1 MQSTW
6 NSPPKLMRSGSVAS
20 VLIEKSIAPP
30 LSILRPTKPTSSATF
45 PVYPD
50 LEASLAE
57 AEQQTDPTVAHT
69 LAVAAGYAY
78 SDATTMSMM
87 LARMGLRDNHCLQV
101 TMTVDAMFI
110 RSTAYLI
117 QSSDGSVVILAYRG
131 TEATNLINWL
141 TDADVHPDKIAF
153 LFPPDATN
161 AGPWSSPPDAEAAQA
176 QAYAVHAGFYRNV
189 RATRF
194 EVIAALKRALDG
206 RSVLDDDEASPMPP
220 MDKPMTT
227 LYLTGHS
234 LGGAMAA
241 LMAVMLSVEPEYIER
256 FATVFKGAS
265 TYGAPM
271 VGSPE
276 FANACSARTFLDQNV
291 VRYVYRK
298 DVVPHLPPRESDDFQ
313 HFGREYRYDRAW
325 KDTSDK
331 PITQM
336 GDLLGL
342 IEAPLGFVASKF
354 RLLRGIPF
362 RFSLNDHGPQH
373 YISAITPINKPNE
386 FGDAYLIPAR

>member
-1 MQSTW
+1 M
-6 NSPPKLMRSGSVAS
+6 
-20 VLIEKSIAPP
+20 LIEKSIAPP
-30 LSILRPTKPTSSATF
+30 LPTLRPTKPTSSATF
-45 PVYPD
+45 PVYHD
-50 LEASLAE
+50 LEALLAE
-57 AEQQTDPTVAHT
+57 EEQQPDQQPPATVAHT

-78 SDATTMSMM
+78 SDAATMSMM
-87 LARMGLRDNHCLQV
+87 LARMGLQDNHCLQV
-101 TMTVDAMFI
+101 GMSVDAMFI

-131 TEATNLINWL
+131 TEPTNLVNWL

-153 LFPPDATN
+153 PFPRDAK
-161 AGPWSSPPDAEAAQA
+161 AADPAKSSSSPDAEPVPAES
-176 QAYAVHAGFYRNV
+176 YAVHAGFYRNV

-194 EVIAALKRALDG
+194 VVIAALERALNR
-206 RSVLDDDEASPMPP
+206 RSVLDDDPESPMPP

-227 LYLTGHS
+227 LYLSGHS

-241 LMAVMLSVEPEYIER
+241 LMAVMLSVEPEYKKL
-256 FATVFKGAS
+256 FAPMFRGAC

-276 FANACSARTFLDQNV
+276 FANACAANAFLDRNM

-298 DVVPHLPPRESDDFQ
+298 DLVPHLPPSESDAFK
-313 HFGREYRYDRAW
+313 HFGREFRYDRGW
-325 KDTSDK
+325 KKSDK
-331 PITQM
+331 PVTQTP
-336 GDLLGL
+336 GDILGL
-342 IEAPLGFVASKF
+342 IEAPLGFVASRF
-354 RLLRGIPF
+354 RLLRGIPL

-386 FGDAYLIPAR
+386 FGDAYLIPAK

>member
-1 MQSTW
+1 M
-6 NSPPKLMRSGSVAS
+6 
-20 VLIEKSIAPP
+20 LIEKSVAPP
-30 LSILRPTKPTSSATF
+30 LSTLRPTKPTSSATF
-45 PVYPD
+45 PVYHD

-57 AEQQTDPTVAHT
+57 EDQQPDQQPPATVAHT

-78 SDATTMSMM
+78 SDANTVSMM
-87 LARMGLRDNHCLQV
+87 LARMGLQDNHCLQV
-101 TMTVDAMFI
+101 DMSVDAMFI
-110 RSTAYLI
+110 RSTAHLI

-131 TEATNLINWL
+131 TQLTNLVNWL

-153 LFPPDATN
+153 LFPRDAK
-161 AGPWSSPPDAEAAQA
+161 AADPAKSSLPPDAEAVPAKSF
-176 QAYAVHAGFYRNV
+176 AVHAGFYRNV

-194 EVIAALKRALDG
+194 EVIAALMRALDR
-206 RSVLDDDEASPMPP
+206 RSVLDDDRGSPMPP
-220 MDKPMTT
+220 MEKPMTT

-241 LMAVMLSVEPEYIER
+241 LMAVMLSVEPDYIER
-256 FATVFKGAS
+256 FAPVFKGAS

-276 FANACSARTFLDQNV
+276 FANACAASTFLHRNV

-298 DVVPHLPPRESDDFQ
+298 DLVPHLPPSDSDDFQ

-373 YISAITPINKPNE
+373 YISAITPPKVPNE

>member
-1 MQSTW
+1 M
-6 NSPPKLMRSGSVAS
+6 
-20 VLIEKSIAPP
+20 LIEKSIAPP
-30 LSILRPTKPTSSATF
+30 LSTLRPTKPTSSATF
-45 PVYPD
+45 PVYHD
-50 LEASLAE
+50 LEALLAE
-57 AEQQTDPTVAHT
+57 EQQQPEKQPPTTVAHT

-78 SDATTMSMM
+78 SDVKTVSMM
-87 LARMGLRDNHCLQV
+87 LARMGLQDNHCLQV
-101 TMTVDAMFI
+101 DMSVDAMFI

-117 QSSDGSVVILAYRG
+117 QSSDGSVVILVYRG
-131 TEATNLINWL
+131 TEPTNLINWL

-161 AGPWSSPPDAEAAQA
+161 AGPSSSPPDAEAAQA

-256 FATVFKGAS
+256 FAPIFKGAC

-276 FANACSARTFLDQNV
+276 FANACAANAFLDRNM

-298 DVVPHLPPRESDDFQ
+298 DLVPHLPPNESDAFK
-313 HFGREYRYDRAW
+313 HFGREFRYDRGW
-325 KDTSDK
+325 KKSDK
-331 PITQM
+331 PVTQTP
-336 GDLLGL
+336 GDILGL

-354 RLLRGIPF
+354 WLLRGIPF

-373 YISAITPINKPNE
+373 YISAITPINKP
-386 FGDAYLIPAR
+386 

>member
-1 MQSTW
+1 M
-6 NSPPKLMRSGSVAS
+6 
-20 VLIEKSIAPP
+20 LIEKSIAPP
-30 LSILRPTKPTSSATF
+30 LSTLRPTKPTSSATF
-45 PVYPD
+45 PVYHD

-57 AEQQTDPTVAHT
+57 EQQQPDKKPPATVAHT

-78 SDATTMSMM
+78 SDANTVSLM
-87 LARMGLRDNHCLQV
+87 LARMGLQDNHCLKV
-101 TMTVDAMFI
+101 DMSVDAMFI

-131 TEATNLINWL
+131 TEPTNLVNWL

-153 LFPPDATN
+153 PFPRGANAADPAKSSLPPDAQTV
-161 AGPWSSPPDAEAAQA
+161 PAEG
-176 QAYAVHAGFYRNV
+176 YAVHAGFYRNV

-194 EVIAALKRALDG
+194 AVIAGLERALNR
-206 RSVLDDDEASPMPP
+206 RSVLDDDSGSPMTP
-220 MDKPMTT
+220 MEKPMTT
-227 LYLTGHS
+227 LYLSGHS

-241 LMAVMLSVEPEYIER
+241 LMAVMLSVEPQYKKL
-256 FATVFKGAS
+256 FAPIFKGAC

-271 VGSPE
+271 VGSPQ
-276 FANACSARTFLDQNV
+276 FANACAENTFLDRNV

-298 DVVPHLPPRESDDFQ
+298 DLVPQLPPSDSDAFQ

-325 KDTSDK
+325 KDTSDE

-354 RLLRGIPF
+354 RLLRGLPF

-373 YISAITPINKPNE
+373 YISAITPKDKPNE

>member
-1 MQSTW
+1 MS
-6 NSPPKLMRSGSVAS
+6 RG
-20 VLIEKSIAPP
+20 
-30 LSILRPTKPTSSATF
+30 
-45 PVYPD
+45 
-50 LEASLAE
+50 LEALLAE
-57 AEQQTDPTVAHT
+57 EEQQPDQQPPATVAHT

-78 SDATTMSMM
+78 SDAPTVSTM
-87 LARMGLRDNHCLQV
+87 LARMGLQDNHCLQV
-101 TMTVDAMFI
+101 DMSVDAMFI
-110 RSTAYLI
+110 RSTAFLI

-131 TEATNLINWL
+131 TEPTNLVNWL

-153 LFPPDATN
+153 PFPRDAHP
-161 AGPWSSPPDAEAAQA
+161 AESSLRPDAEAVPAEG
-176 QAYAVHAGFYRNV
+176 YAVHAGFYRNV

-194 EVIAALKRALDG
+194 AVIAALERALDR
-206 RSVLDDDEASPMPP
+206 RSVLDDDSGSPMPP
-220 MDKPMTT
+220 MEKPMTT

-234 LGGAMAA
+234 LGGGMAA
-241 LMAVMLSVEPEYIER
+241 LMAVMLSVEPPYKKL
-256 FATVFKGAS
+256 FAPIFKGAC

-276 FANACSARTFLDQNV
+276 FANACAANTFLDRNV

-298 DVVPHLPPRESDDFQ
+298 DLVPHLPPSDSDAFQ

-325 KDTSDK
+325 KDTSDA

-354 RLLRGIPF
+354 RLLRDLPF

-373 YISAITPINKPNE
+373 YITAITPPKVPNE

>member
-1 MQSTW
+1 M
-6 NSPPKLMRSGSVAS
+6 
-20 VLIEKSIAPP
+20 LIEKSIAPP
-30 LSILRPTKPTSSATF
+30 LSTLRPTKPTSSATF
-45 PVYPD
+45 PVYQD
-50 LEASLAE
+50 LEALLAE
-57 AEQQTDPTVAHT
+57 EEQQPDQQPPATVAHT

-78 SDATTMSMM
+78 SDAPTVSMM
-87 LARMGLRDNHCLQV
+87 LARMGLQDNHCLQV
-101 TMTVDAMFI
+101 DMSVDAMFI
-110 RSTAYLI
+110 RSTAFLI

-131 TEATNLINWL
+131 TEPTNLVNWL

-153 LFPPDATN
+153 PFPRDAH
-161 AGPWSSPPDAEAAQA
+161 AADPAESSLRPDAEAVPAEG
-176 QAYAVHAGFYRNV
+176 YAVHAGFYRNV

-194 EVIAALKRALDG
+194 AVIAALERALDR
-206 RSVLDDDEASPMPP
+206 RSVLDDDSGSPMPP
-220 MDKPMTT
+220 MEKPMTT

-241 LMAVMLSVEPEYIER
+241 LMAVMLSVEPPYKKL
-256 FATVFKGAS
+256 FAPIFKGAC

-276 FANACSARTFLDQNV
+276 FANACAANTFLDRNV

-298 DVVPHLPPRESDDFQ
+298 DLVPHLPPSESDAFQ

-373 YISAITPINKPNE
+373 YITAITPKDKPNE

>member
-1 MQSTW
+1 M
-6 NSPPKLMRSGSVAS
+6 
-20 VLIEKSIAPP
+20 LIEKSIAPP
-30 LSILRPTKPTSSATF
+30 LPTLRPTKPTSSATF
-45 PVYPD
+45 PVYHD
-50 LEASLAE
+50 LEALLAE
-57 AEQQTDPTVAHT
+57 EEQQPDQQPPATVAHT

-78 SDATTMSMM
+78 SDAATMSMM
-87 LARMGLRDNHCLQV
+87 LARMGLQDNHCLQV
-101 TMTVDAMFI
+101 GMSVDAMFI

-131 TEATNLINWL
+131 TEPTNLVNWL

-153 LFPPDATN
+153 PFPRDAK
-161 AGPWSSPPDAEAAQA
+161 AADPAKSSLPPDAEAVPAPS
-176 QAYAVHAGFYRNV
+176 YAVHAGFYRNV

-194 EVIAALKRALDG
+194 VVIAALERALNR
-206 RSVLDDDEASPMPP
+206 RSVLDDDPESPMPP

-227 LYLTGHS
+227 LYLSGHS

-241 LMAVMLSVEPEYIER
+241 LMAVMLSVEPEYKKL
-256 FATVFKGAS
+256 FAQSFKGAC

-276 FANACSARTFLDQNV
+276 FANACAANTFLDRNV

-298 DVVPHLPPRESDDFQ
+298 DLVPHLPPSESDAFK
-313 HFGREYRYDRAW
+313 HFGREFRYDRGW
-325 KDTSDK
+325 KKSDK
-331 PITQM
+331 PVTQTP
-336 GDLLGL
+336 GDILGL

-386 FGDAYLIPAR
+386 FGDAYLIPAK

>member
-1 MQSTW
+1 
-6 NSPPKLMRSGSVAS
+6 
-20 VLIEKSIAPP
+20 
-30 LSILRPTKPTSSATF
+30 
-45 PVYPD
+45 
-50 LEASLAE
+50 
-57 AEQQTDPTVAHT
+57 
-69 LAVAAGYAY
+69 
-78 SDATTMSMM
+78 
-87 LARMGLRDNHCLQV
+87 
-101 TMTVDAMFI
+101 MFI
-110 RSTAYLI
+110 RSTAHLI

-131 TEATNLINWL
+131 TQPTNLVNWL
-141 TDADVHPDKIAF
+141 TDADVNPDKIAF
-153 LFPPDATN
+153 PFPRGAKAADPAK
-161 AGPWSSPPDAEAAQA
+161 SSLPPDAEAVPAKS
-176 QAYAVHAGFYRNV
+176 YAVHAGFYRNV

-194 EVIAALKRALDG
+194 EVIAALMRALDR
-206 RSVLDDDEASPMPP
+206 RSVLDDDRGSPMPP
-220 MDKPMTT
+220 MEKPMTT

-241 LMAVMLSVEPEYIER
+241 LMAVMLSVEPDYIER
-256 FATVFKGAS
+256 FAPIFKGAS

-276 FANACSARTFLDQNV
+276 FANACAASTFLDRNV

-298 DVVPHLPPRESDDFQ
+298 DLVPHLPPSESDDFQ

-325 KDTSDK
+325 KDTSDR

-354 RLLRGIPF
+354 RLLRDIPF

-373 YISAITPINKPNE
+373 YISAITPPKVPNE

>member
-1 MQSTW
+1 
-6 NSPPKLMRSGSVAS
+6 MR
-20 VLIEKSIAPP
+20 IEKSIAPP
-30 LSILRPTKPTSSATF
+30 LPMLRPTKPTSSATF
-45 PVYPD
+45 PVYQD
-50 LEASLAE
+50 LEALLAE
-57 AEQQTDPTVAHT
+57 EEQQPDQQPPATVAHT

-78 SDATTMSMM
+78 SDAATMSMM
-87 LARMGLRDNHCLQV
+87 LARMGLQDNHCLQV
-101 TMTVDAMFI
+101 DMSVDAMFI
-110 RSTAYLI
+110 RSTAFLI

-131 TEATNLINWL
+131 TEPTNLVNWL

-153 LFPPDATN
+153 PFPRDAK
-161 AGPWSSPPDAEAAQA
+161 AADPAKSSLPPDAEAVPAES
-176 QAYAVHAGFYRNV
+176 YAVHAGFYRNV

-194 EVIAALKRALDG
+194 AVIAALERALDR
-206 RSVLDDDEASPMPP
+206 RSVLDDDSESPMPP

-241 LMAVMLSVEPEYIER
+241 LMAVMLSVEPEYKKL
-256 FATVFKGAS
+256 FAPMFKGAC

-271 VGSPE
+271 VGSPA
-276 FANACSARTFLDQNV
+276 FANACAANTFLDRNV

-298 DVVPHLPPRESDDFQ
+298 DLVPHLPPSESDAFQ
-313 HFGREYRYDRAW
+313 HFGREFRYDRGW
-325 KDTSDK
+325 KKSDK
-331 PITQM
+331 PVTQTP
-336 GDLLGL
+336 GDILGL

-373 YISAITPINKPNE
+373 YISAITPKNKPNE

>member
-1 MQSTW
+1 M
-6 NSPPKLMRSGSVAS
+6 
-20 VLIEKSIAPP
+20 LIEKSIAPP
-30 LSILRPTKPTSSATF
+30 LSTLRPTKPTSSATF
-45 PVYPD
+45 PVYHD
-50 LEASLAE
+50 LEALLAE
-57 AEQQTDPTVAHT
+57 EEQQPDQQPPATVAHT

-78 SDATTMSMM
+78 SDAATVSMM
-87 LARMGLRDNHCLQV
+87 LARMGLQDNHCLQV
-101 TMTVDAMFI
+101 DMSVDAMFI

-131 TEATNLINWL
+131 TEPTNLVNWL

-153 LFPPDATN
+153 PFPRDAN
-161 AGPWSSPPDAEAAQA
+161 AADPAKSSLPPDAEAVPAES
-176 QAYAVHAGFYRNV
+176 YAVHAGFYRNV

-194 EVIAALKRALDG
+194 AVIAALERALDR
-206 RSVLDDDEASPMPP
+206 RSVLDDDSGSPMPP
-220 MDKPMTT
+220 MEKPMTT

-256 FATVFKGAS
+256 FAPIFKGAC

-276 FANACSARTFLDQNV
+276 FANACAANTFLDRNV

-298 DVVPHLPPRESDDFQ
+298 DLVPHLPPSDSDDFQ

-354 RLLRGIPF
+354 RLLRDIPF

-373 YISAITPINKPNE
+373 YISAITPPKVPNE

>member
-1 MQSTW
+1 
-6 NSPPKLMRSGSVAS
+6 
-20 VLIEKSIAPP
+20 VLIEKAIAPP
-30 LSILRPTKPTSSATF
+30 LSVLRPTKPTSSATF
-45 PVYPD
+45 PVYPR

-78 SDATTMSMM
+78 SDANTVSMM
-87 LARMGLRDNHCLQV
+87 LARMGLPDNHCLRV
-101 TMTVDAMFI
+101 AMSVDAMFI

-141 TDADVHPDKIAF
+141 TDTDIHPDKIAF
-153 LFPPDATN
+153 QFPLK
-161 AGPWSSPPDAEAAQA
+161 AGQA
-176 QAYAVHAGFYRNV
+176 QTYAIHAGFYRNV

-220 MDKPMTT
+220 MAMPMTT

-276 FANACSARTFLDQNV
+276 FANACSANAFLDQNV

-298 DVVPHLPPRESDDFQ
+298 DVVPHLPPRDSDDFQ

-336 GDLLGL
+336 GDLFGL

-354 RLLRGIPF
+354 RLLRDIPF

-373 YISAITPINKPNE
+373 YISAITPPNVPNE
-386 FGDAYLIPAR
+386 FGDAYLIPAK

>member
-1 MQSTW
+1 V
-6 NSPPKLMRSGSVAS
+6 RSGSVAS
-20 VLIEKSIAPP
+20 VLIEKSIAPS
-30 LSILRPTKPTSSATF
+30 LSILRPTKPTLSATF

-50 LEASLAE
+50 LAASLAE
-57 AEQQTDPTVAHT
+57 AGHPTDPTVAHT

-78 SDATTMSMM
+78 SDAMTVSMM
-87 LARMGLRDNHCLQV
+87 LARMGLKDNHCLQV
-101 TMTVDAMFI
+101 TMSVDAMFI

-141 TDADVHPDKIAF
+141 TDADVHPDRIAF
-153 LFPPDATN
+153 QFPA
-161 AGPWSSPPDAEAAQA
+161 DAEASQA
-176 QAYAVHAGFYRNV
+176 KTYAVHAGFYRNV

-206 RSVLDDDEASPMPP
+206 SSVLDNDETSPMPP
-220 MDKPMTT
+220 MDNPITT

-256 FATVFKGAS
+256 FVAVFKGAA

-276 FANACSARTFLDQNV
+276 FANACSAHTFLDQNV
-291 VRYVYRK
+291 IRYVYRK
-298 DVVPHLPPRESDDFQ
+298 DLVPHLPPSDSDDFQ
-313 HFGREYRYDRAW
+313 HFGREYRYGRAW
-325 KDTSDK
+325 KDTSDT

-342 IEAPLGFVASKF
+342 IEAPLGFAASKF

-373 YISAITPINKPNE
+373 YISAITPPNVPNE

>member
-1 MQSTW
+1 M
-6 NSPPKLMRSGSVAS
+6 
-20 VLIEKSIAPP
+20 LIEKSIAPP
-30 LSILRPTKPTSSATF
+30 LSTLRPTKPTSSATF
-45 PVYPD
+45 PVYRD
-50 LEASLAE
+50 LEALLAE
-57 AEQQTDPTVAHT
+57 EEQQPDQQPPATVAHT

-78 SDATTMSMM
+78 SDAPTVSMM
-87 LARMGLRDNHCLQV
+87 LARMGLQDNHCLQV
-101 TMTVDAMFI
+101 DMSVDAMFI
-110 RSTAYLI
+110 RSTAFLI

-131 TEATNLINWL
+131 TEPTNLVNWL

-153 LFPPDATN
+153 PFPRDAH
-161 AGPWSSPPDAEAAQA
+161 AADPAESSLRPDAEAVPAEG
-176 QAYAVHAGFYRNV
+176 YAVHAGFYRNV

-194 EVIAALKRALDG
+194 AVIAALERALDR
-206 RSVLDDDEASPMPP
+206 RSVLDDDSGSPMPP
-220 MDKPMTT
+220 MEKPMTT

-234 LGGAMAA
+234 LGGGMAA
-241 LMAVMLSVEPEYIER
+241 LMAVMLSVEPPYKKL
-256 FATVFKGAS
+256 FAPIFKGAC

-276 FANACSARTFLDQNV
+276 FANACAANTFLDRNV

-298 DVVPHLPPRESDDFQ
+298 DLVPHLPPSESDAFQ

-354 RLLRGIPF
+354 RLLRDLPF

-373 YISAITPINKPNE
+373 YITAITPPKINPTSL
-386 FGDAYLIPAR
+386 ATPT

>member
-1 MQSTW
+1 M
-6 NSPPKLMRSGSVAS
+6 V
-20 VLIEKSIAPP
+20 
-30 LSILRPTKPTSSATF
+30 
-45 PVYPD
+45 D
-50 LEASLAE
+50 
-57 AEQQTDPTVAHT
+57 
-69 LAVAAGYAY
+69 
-78 SDATTMSMM
+78 MS
-87 LARMGLRDNHCLQV
+87 
-101 TMTVDAMFI
+101 VDAMFI

-131 TEATNLINWL
+131 TEPTNLVNWL

-153 LFPPDATN
+153 PFPHDTEGADPPTS
-161 AGPWSSPPDAEAAQA
+161 SSPPDAEADPARS
-176 QAYAVHAGFYRNV
+176 YAIHAGFYRNV

-194 EVIAALKRALDG
+194 AVIAALERALDG
-206 RSVLDDDEASPMPP
+206 HSVLDDDPKSPRPP
-220 MDKPMTT
+220 MRKPMTT

-241 LMAVMLSVEPEYIER
+241 LMAVMLSVEPDYIER
-256 FATVFKGAS
+256 FARMFKGAS
-265 TYGAPM
+265 TFGAPM

-276 FANACSARTFLDQNV
+276 FADACAANTFLHRNV

-298 DVVPHLPPRESDDFQ
+298 DLVPHLPPSDSDSFQ

-325 KDTSDK
+325 RETSDK
-331 PITQM
+331 PIEQM
-336 GDLLGL
+336 GDLVGL

-362 RFSLNDHGPQH
+362 RYSLNDHGPQH
-373 YISAITPINKPNE
+373 YISAITPDKVPNE

>member
-1 MQSTW
+1 M
-6 NSPPKLMRSGSVAS
+6 
-20 VLIEKSIAPP
+20 LIEKSIAPP
-30 LSILRPTKPTSSATF
+30 LSTLRPTKPTSSATF
-45 PVYPD
+45 PVYQD
-50 LEASLAE
+50 LEALLAE
-57 AEQQTDPTVAHT
+57 EEQQPDQQPPATIAHT

-78 SDATTMSMM
+78 SDAATVSMM
-87 LARMGLRDNHCLQV
+87 LARMGLQDNHCLQV
-101 TMTVDAMFI
+101 DMTVDAMFI
-110 RSTAYLI
+110 RSTAFLI

-131 TEATNLINWL
+131 TEPTNLVNWL

-153 LFPPDATN
+153 PFPRDA
-161 AGPWSSPPDAEAAQA
+161 AAADPAESSSPPDAEAVPAER
-176 QAYAVHAGFYRNV
+176 YAVHAGFYRNV

-194 EVIAALKRALDG
+194 AVIAALERALDR
-206 RSVLDDDEASPMPP
+206 RSVLDDDSGSPMPP
-220 MDKPMTT
+220 MEKPMTT

-241 LMAVMLSVEPEYIER
+241 LMAVMLSVEPQYKNL
-256 FATVFKGAS
+256 FAPIFKGAC

-276 FANACSARTFLDQNV
+276 FANACTENTFLDRNV
-291 VRYVYRK
+291 VRYIYRK
-298 DVVPHLPPRESDDFQ
+298 DLVPHLPPSESDDFQ

-354 RLLRGIPF
+354 RLLRDIPF

-373 YISAITPINKPNE
+373 YITAITPKDKPNE

>member
-1 MQSTW
+1 
-6 NSPPKLMRSGSVAS
+6 MR
-20 VLIEKSIAPP
+20 IEKSIAPP
-30 LSILRPTKPTSSATF
+30 LSTLRPTKPTSSATF
-45 PVYPD
+45 PVYHD

-57 AEQQTDPTVAHT
+57 EQQQPDNMPPATVAYT

-78 SDATTMSMM
+78 SDAKTVSMM
-87 LARMGLRDNHCLQV
+87 LARMGLQDNHCLKV
-101 TMTVDAMFI
+101 DMSVDAMFI

-131 TEATNLINWL
+131 TEPTNLVNWL

-153 LFPPDATN
+153 SFPRDTKAADPAKSSLPPDAQ
-161 AGPWSSPPDAEAAQA
+161 AAPAES
-176 QAYAVHAGFYRNV
+176 YAIHAGFYRNV

-194 EVIAALKRALDG
+194 AVIAALERALDR
-206 RSVLDDDEASPMPP
+206 RSVLDDDPESPRPP
-220 MDKPMTT
+220 MEKPMTT

-241 LMAVMLSVEPEYIER
+241 LMAVMLSVEPDYIER
-256 FATVFKGAS
+256 FARMFKGAS
-265 TYGAPM
+265 TFGAPM

-276 FANACSARTFLDQNV
+276 FAKACAANTFLHRNV

-298 DVVPHLPPRESDDFQ
+298 DLVPHLPPSDSDAFQ

-325 KDTSDK
+325 KETSNK
-331 PITQM
+331 PIEQM
-336 GDLLGL
+336 GDLVGL

-373 YISAITPINKPNE
+373 YISAITPDKVPNE

>member
-1 MQSTW
+1 
-6 NSPPKLMRSGSVAS
+6 
-20 VLIEKSIAPP
+20 
-30 LSILRPTKPTSSATF
+30 
-45 PVYPD
+45 
-50 LEASLAE
+50 
-57 AEQQTDPTVAHT
+57 
-69 LAVAAGYAY
+69 
-78 SDATTMSMM
+78 
-87 LARMGLRDNHCLQV
+87 
-101 TMTVDAMFI
+101 VDAMFI

-220 MDKPMTT
+220 MDRPMTT

-241 LMAVMLSVEPEYIER
+241 LMAVMLSVEPDYIER
-256 FATVFKGAS
+256 FARMFKGAS
-265 TYGAPM
+265 TFGAPM

-276 FANACSARTFLDQNV
+276 FANACAANTFLDRNV

-298 DVVPHLPPRESDDFQ
+298 DLVPHLPPSDSDAFQ

-325 KDTSDK
+325 KETSDK
-331 PITQM
+331 PIEQL
-336 GDLLGL
+336 GDLVGL

-362 RFSLNDHGPQH
+362 RYSLNDHGPQH
-373 YISAITPINKPNE
+373 YISAITPKNKPNE

>member
-1 MQSTW
+1 
-6 NSPPKLMRSGSVAS
+6 MR
-20 VLIEKSIAPP
+20 IEKSIAPP
-30 LSILRPTKPTSSATF
+30 LSTLRPTKPTSSATF
-45 PVYPD
+45 PVYHD
-50 LEASLAE
+50 LEASLAK
-57 AEQQTDPTVAHT
+57 EQQQPDKKPPATVAHT

-78 SDATTMSMM
+78 SDANTVSMM
-87 LARMGLRDNHCLQV
+87 LARMGLQDNHCLKV
-101 TMTVDAMFI
+101 DMTVDAMFI
-110 RSTAYLI
+110 RSTAFLI

-131 TEATNLINWL
+131 TEPTNLVNWL

-153 LFPPDATN
+153 PFPRDAK
-161 AGPWSSPPDAEAAQA
+161 AADSAKSSSPPDAEVVSAKS
-176 QAYAVHAGFYRNV
+176 YAIHAGFYRNV

-194 EVIAALKRALDG
+194 AVIAALERALDG
-206 RSVLDDDEASPMPP
+206 RSVLDDDPESPRPP
-220 MDKPMTT
+220 MQKPMTT

-241 LMAVMLSVEPEYIER
+241 LMAVMLSVEPDYIER
-256 FATVFKGAS
+256 FARMFKGAS
-265 TYGAPM
+265 TFGAPM

-276 FANACSARTFLDQNV
+276 FANACAANTFLHRNV

-298 DVVPHLPPRESDDFQ
+298 DLVPHLPPSDSDAFQ

-325 KDTSDK
+325 KETSDK
-331 PITQM
+331 PIEQM
-336 GDLLGL
+336 GDLVGL

-362 RFSLNDHGPQH
+362 RYSLNDHGPQH
-373 YISAITPINKPNE
+373 YISAITPDKVPNE

>member
-1 MQSTW
+1 M
-6 NSPPKLMRSGSVAS
+6 
-20 VLIEKSIAPP
+20 LIEKSVAPP
-30 LSILRPTKPTSSATF
+30 LSTLRPTKPTSSATF
-45 PVYPD
+45 PVYHD

-57 AEQQTDPTVAHT
+57 EQQQPDNKPPATVAHT

-78 SDATTMSMM
+78 SDAKTASMM
-87 LARMGLRDNHCLQV
+87 LARMGLQDNHCLKLD
-101 TMTVDAMFI
+101 MSVDAMFI

-131 TEATNLINWL
+131 TEPANLVNRL
-141 TDADVHPDKIAF
+141 TDTDVHPDKIAF
-153 LFPPDATN
+153 SFPRDTKAADPAK
-161 AGPWSSPPDAEAAQA
+161 SSLPPDAEAAPA
-176 QAYAVHAGFYRNV
+176 KSYAIHAGFYRNV

-194 EVIAALKRALDG
+194 AVIAALERALDR
-206 RSVLDDDEASPMPP
+206 RSVLDDDPESPMPP
-220 MDKPMTT
+220 MEKPMTT

-241 LMAVMLSVEPEYIER
+241 LMAVMLSVEPDYIER
-256 FATVFKGAS
+256 FARMFKGAS
-265 TYGAPM
+265 TFGAPM

-276 FANACSARTFLDQNV
+276 FANACAANTFLHRNV

-298 DVVPHLPPRESDDFQ
+298 DLVPHLPPSDSDAFQ

-325 KDTSDK
+325 KDTSNK
-331 PITQM
+331 PIEQM
-336 GDLLGL
+336 GDLVGL
-342 IEAPLGFVASKF
+342 IEAPLGFAASKF

-373 YISAITPINKPNE
+373 YISAITPPKVPNE

>member
-1 MQSTW
+1 M
-6 NSPPKLMRSGSVAS
+6 
-20 VLIEKSIAPP
+20 LIEKSIAPP
-30 LSILRPTKPTSSATF
+30 LPTLRPTKPTSSATF
-45 PVYPD
+45 PVYHD
-50 LEASLAE
+50 LEALLAE
-57 AEQQTDPTVAHT
+57 EEQQPDQQPPATVAHT

-78 SDATTMSMM
+78 SDAATMSMM
-87 LARMGLRDNHCLQV
+87 LARMGLQDNHCLQV
-101 TMTVDAMFI
+101 GMSVDAMFI

-131 TEATNLINWL
+131 TEPTNLVNWL

-153 LFPPDATN
+153 PFPRDANTADPAESSLPPDAV
-161 AGPWSSPPDAEAAQA
+161 PAEW
-176 QAYAVHAGFYRNV
+176 YAVHAGFYRNV

-194 EVIAALKRALDG
+194 AVIAALERALDR
-206 RSVLDDDEASPMPP
+206 RSVLDDDSGSPMPA
-220 MDKPMTT
+220 MEKPMTT

-241 LMAVMLSVEPEYIER
+241 LMAVMLSVEPQYKKL
-256 FATVFKGAS
+256 FAPIFQGAC

-276 FANACSARTFLDQNV
+276 FANACAENTFLDRNV

-298 DVVPHLPPRESDDFQ
+298 DLVPHLPPSDSDAFQ
-313 HFGREYRYDRAW
+313 HFGREYRYDHAW

-354 RLLRGIPF
+354 RLLRDITF

-373 YISAITPINKPNE
+373 YITAITPKDKPNE

>member
-1 MQSTW
+1 M
-6 NSPPKLMRSGSVAS
+6 
-20 VLIEKSIAPP
+20 LIEKSIAPP
-30 LSILRPTKPTSSATF
+30 LSTLRPTKPTSSATF
-45 PVYPD
+45 PVYQD
-50 LEASLAE
+50 LEALLAE
-57 AEQQTDPTVAHT
+57 EEQQPDQQPPATVAHT

-78 SDATTMSMM
+78 SDAATVSMM
-87 LARMGLRDNHCLQV
+87 LARMGLQDNHCLQV
-101 TMTVDAMFI
+101 DMSVDAMFI
-110 RSTAYLI
+110 RSTAFLI

-131 TEATNLINWL
+131 TEPTNLVNWL

-153 LFPPDATN
+153 PFPRDA
-161 AGPWSSPPDAEAAQA
+161 AAADPAESSSPPDAEAVPAER
-176 QAYAVHAGFYRNV
+176 YAVHAGFYRNV

-194 EVIAALKRALDG
+194 AVIAALERALDR
-206 RSVLDDDEASPMPP
+206 RSVLDDDSGSPMPP
-220 MDKPMTT
+220 MEKPMTT

-241 LMAVMLSVEPEYIER
+241 LMAVMLSVEPPYKKL
-256 FATVFKGAS
+256 FAPIFKGAC

-276 FANACSARTFLDQNV
+276 FANACAANTFLDRNV

-298 DVVPHLPPRESDDFQ
+298 DLVPHLPPSESDAFQ

-354 RLLRGIPF
+354 RLLRDIPF
-362 RFSLNDHGPQH
+362 RYSLNDHGPQH
-373 YISAITPINKPNE
+373 YISAITPKDKPNE

>member
-78 SDATTMSMM
+78 SDANTVSMM
-87 LARMGLRDNHCLQV
+87 LARMGLPDNHCLQV
-101 TMTVDAMFI
+101 AMSVDAMFI

-117 QSSDGSVVILAYRG
+117 QSSDGSIVILAYRG

-141 TDADVHPDKIAF
+141 TDTDIHPDKIAF
-153 LFPPDATN
+153 QFPLEV
-161 AGPWSSPPDAEAAQA
+161 GQA
-176 QAYAVHAGFYRNV
+176 QTYAIHAGFYRNV

-336 GDLLGL
+336 DLVGL

-354 RLLRGIPF
+354 RLLRDIPF

-373 YISAITPINKPNE
+373 YISAITPPNVPNE

>member
-1 MQSTW
+1 
-6 NSPPKLMRSGSVAS
+6 
-20 VLIEKSIAPP
+20 
-30 LSILRPTKPTSSATF
+30 
-45 PVYPD
+45 VYPD
-50 LEASLAE
+50 LVASLAT

-78 SDATTMSMM
+78 SDAKTVSMM

-101 TMTVDAMFI
+101 SMSVDAMFI

-117 QSSDGSVVILAYRG
+117 QSGDGSIVILAYRG
-131 TEATNLINWL
+131 TEPTNLINWL

-153 LFPPDATN
+153 PFPSDASN
-161 AGPWSSPPDAEAAQA
+161 AGPSSPRRKSKAAQTNGTKT
-176 QAYAVHAGFYRNV
+176 YAVHAGFYRNV

-194 EVIAALKRALDG
+194 EVIAALNRALDR
-206 RSVLDDDEASPMPP
+206 RSVLDDDDASPMPP
-220 MDKPMTT
+220 MTKPMTT
-227 LYLTGHS
+227 LYMTGHS

-241 LMAVMLSVEPEYIER
+241 LMAVMLSVEPEYVER
-256 FATVFKGAS
+256 FASVFKGAS

-271 VGSPE
+271 VGSPQ
-276 FANACSARTFLDQNV
+276 FADACAAHTFLDRNV
-291 VRYVYRK
+291 VRYVYRR
-298 DVVPHLPPRESDDFQ
+298 DLVPHLPPSDSDAFE
-313 HFGREYRYDRAW
+313 HFGREYRYDHAW

-331 PITQM
+331 PITQL

-342 IEAPLGFVASKF
+342 IEAPLGFAASKF
-354 RLLRGIPF
+354 RILRGIPF

-373 YISAITPINKPNE
+373 YISAITPPNVPNE

>member
-1 MQSTW
+1 M
-6 NSPPKLMRSGSVAS
+6 
-20 VLIEKSIAPP
+20 LIEKSIAPP
-30 LSILRPTKPTSSATF
+30 LSTLRPTKPTSSATF
-45 PVYPD
+45 PVYRD
-50 LEASLAE
+50 LEALLAE
-57 AEQQTDPTVAHT
+57 EEQQPDQQPPATVAHT

-78 SDATTMSMM
+78 SDAATVSMM
-87 LARMGLRDNHCLQV
+87 LARMGLQDNHCLQV
-101 TMTVDAMFI
+101 DMSVDAMFI
-110 RSTAYLI
+110 RSTAFLI

-131 TEATNLINWL
+131 TEPTNLVNWL

-153 LFPPDATN
+153 PFPRDAHP
-161 AGPWSSPPDAEAAQA
+161 AESSLRPDAEAVPAEG
-176 QAYAVHAGFYRNV
+176 YAVHAGFYRNV

-194 EVIAALKRALDG
+194 AVIAALERALDR
-206 RSVLDDDEASPMPP
+206 RSVLDDDSGSPMPP
-220 MDKPMTT
+220 MEKPMTT

-234 LGGAMAA
+234 LGGGMAA
-241 LMAVMLSVEPEYIER
+241 LMAVMLSVEPPYKKL
-256 FATVFKGAS
+256 FAPIFKGAC

-276 FANACSARTFLDQNV
+276 FANACAENTFLDRNV
-291 VRYVYRK
+291 VRYIYRK
-298 DVVPHLPPRESDDFQ
+298 DLVPHLPPSDSDAFQ

-325 KDTSDK
+325 KNTTNK

-354 RLLRGIPF
+354 RLLRDLPF

-373 YISAITPINKPNE
+373 YITAITPKDKPNE